1 MRTHNKEDRTSNS
14 LKVEHCHWN
23 HILRTSYGSGSHLRA
38 DSQVKDSYCAAHFHS
53 LTPGQG
59 HFFPLKL
66 YNCDLFASWDQKCS
80 KITFFFCQAPKSPR
94 FRRSLLTGWA
104 TANLLLASVPGSK
117 RVWLFWGLTT
127 GWRRGGGV
135 AKQGAKT
142 LPLLTLQ
149 TTTTQKNIFNCPLT
163 QCMTACDTPMK
174 RKC

>member
-80 KITFFFCQAPKSPR
+80 KITFFFLSGTEESSFQKKPSHRLSHSKLAFGLGPWFQKSVIILGPDYWLKAGGR
-94 FRRSLLTGWA
+94 
-104 TANLLLASVPGSK
+104 GSK
-117 RVWLFWGLTT
+117 TRSQNF
-127 GWRRGGGV
+127 
-135 AKQGAKT
+135 
-142 LPLLTLQ
+142 
-149 TTTTQKNIFNCPLT
+149 
-163 QCMTACDTPMK
+163 TPPNTPDHHHHPK
-174 RKC
+174 KHF